1 MLCSVDIN
9 GKLYHAQAEVLLTE
23 DDKFEG
29 IESIRVITSEYD
41 GKPIPIEQCICSAY
55 DSSECICGA
64 WNIPLKDCYDQGGY
78 DDI

>member
-9 GKLYHAQAEVLLTE
+9 GKLYHAQVDIILSEE
-23 DDKFEG
+23 GQFEG
-29 IESIRVITSEYD
+29 IDSIRVITSEYD
-41 GKPIPIEQCICSAY
+41 GEPIPIEQCICSAY

-64 WNIPLKDCYDQGGY
+64 WDIRLKDYYDQGGY